1 MAADPTGDTTMTQDF
16 AARVGRVEPSATLA
30 ISNKAAELEAD
41 GVDVVDLSVGEP
53 DFDTP
58 ENIKDAAKDALDAGH
73 TGYTPT
79 SGIPELKTAIVEKLH
94 DDGLTQYDEANLM
107 VTPGGKQALYEI
119 IHATIDDGDEVV
131 LLDPAWVSYEAMVKL
146 ADGSLKRV
154 DTAAHDFQLE
164 GALDD
169 LAETVSNDTELLVV
183 NSPGNPHGA
192 VYTDAAL
199 EGVRDLAV
207 EHDFQVISDE
217 IYKEVT
223 YDGREATS
231 LGALE
236 GMEDRTITLNGFSK
250 AYSMTGWRLGYF
262 AGPQEL
268 VDEAGKIHGHSV
280 SCAVNFVQHAG
291 VEAIR
296 NTDEAVDEMV
306 EAFDER
312 REFLLGLFEERG
324 VRVPEPQGAFYMMP
338 EVAPDGDDDE
348 WCEQAIEEAHV
359 ATVPGH
365 AFGTPGYAR
374 ISYANS
380 KERLEEAVERLD
392 RFTVSICEL
401 LTTLRWRALSLAL
414 SSDHIVRGMNE
425 RSE

>member
-1 MAADPTGDTTMTQDF
+1 MDF
-16 AARVGRVEPSATLA
+16 AARVERVEPSATLA

-41 GVDVVDLSVGEP
+41 GKDVVDLSVGEP

-58 ENIKDAAKDALDAGH
+58 ENITDAAKAALDAGH
-73 TGYTPT
+73 TGYT
-79 SGIPELKTAIVEKLH
+79 SSNGIPELKEAIAEKLH
-94 DDGLTQYDEANLM
+94 DDGLTQYGPENLI

-119 IHATIDDGDEVV
+119 FQTVIDDGDEVA

-146 ADGSLKRV
+146 AGGSLTRV

-169 LAETVSNDTELLVV
+169 LADAVSDDTELLVV

-207 EHDFQVISDE
+207 EHDITVISDE
-217 IYKEVT
+217 IYKEIT
-223 YDGREATS
+223 YDGVEATS
-231 LGALE
+231 LGTLE
-236 GMEDRTITLNGFSK
+236 GMEDRTVTLNGFSK

-262 AGPQEL
+262 AGPEEL
-268 VDEAGKIHGHSV
+268 VSQAGKVHSHSV

-291 VEAIR
+291 IEAIR
-296 NTDEAVDEMV
+296 NTDDAVEEMRQ
-306 EAFDER
+306 AFAER
-312 REFLLGLFEERG
+312 REFLIGLFEDHG
-324 VRVPEPQGAFYMMP
+324 IHVPEPQGAFYMMP
-338 EVAPDGDDDE
+338 EIAPGGDDTE
-348 WCEQAIEEAHV
+348 WCDKAISEAQV
-359 ATVPGH
+359 ATVPGS

-380 KERLEEAVERLD
+380 KERLQEAVDRLAEHD
-392 RFTVSICEL
+392 LI
-401 LTTLRWRALSLAL
+401 
-414 SSDHIVRGMNE
+414 
-425 RSE
+425 